1 MAQKENQEMALD
13 LLIARA
19 ALDEDLRQEL
29 LANPQAQCLENGIQL
44 DEGTQLVFKNPESTV
59 IIKEIPVL
67 QSDSKTVLATENTTR
82 ELISNGFNTSSES
95 TETEV
100 EAVQTAVEVSTAV
113 EAVEVAEAAVVVV
126 VLT

>member
-59 IIKEIPVL
+59 IIKEIPIL
-67 QSDSKTVLATENTTR
+67 QSDSKTVLATGNTTR
-82 ELISNGFNTSSES
+82 ELVSNGFNTEE
-95 TETEV
+95 TETNT
-100 EAVQTAVEVSTAV
+100 TAVAEAEVNVVAAV
-113 EAVEVAEAAVVVV
+113 DVAVAAVVV
-126 VLT
+126 LT

>member
-1 MAQKENQEMALD
+1 MAQQENQEMALD

-59 IIKEIPVL
+59 IIKEIPIL
-67 QSDSKTVLATENTTR
+67 KSDSKTILATENTTR
-82 ELISNGFNTSSES
+82 ELVSNGFNHQTQETNTT
-95 TETEV
+95 TEAEAEV
-100 EAVQTAVEVSTAV
+100 EAVAAVEVVVA
-113 EAVEVAEAAVVVV
+113 AAEVI

>member
-1 MAQKENQEMALD
+1 MAQQENQEMALD

-67 QSDSKTVLATENTTR
+67 QADSKTVLATENTTR
-82 ELISNGFNTSSES
+82 ELISNSFNS
-95 TETEV
+95 TETTTEKETQAIV
-100 EAVQTAVEVSTAV
+100 LLYAVAEEEVSAEIEVQALATIAV
-113 EAVEVAEAAVVVV
+113 N
-126 VLT
+126 